1 MQVVKNGTATMAIA
15 SVDQEISELVES
27 VRDIQTTMAGMEEK
41 IKAAKDRLRMLL
53 TQKGEN
59 WSDGSGY
66 ARLMSDSVRTSYDTK
81 SLDQLIITDPLRHGW
96 LKEYRKEFTVRGG
109 VQVK

>member
-1 MQVVKNGTATMAIA
+1 MQAVKNGTATTAIA
-15 SVDQEISELVES
+15 SVDEEISQLVAA
-27 VRDIQTTMAGMEEK
+27 VRDIQANMAGMEEK
-41 IKAAKDRLRMLL
+41 VKTAKERLRMLL

-59 WSDGSGY
+59 WSDDSGY

>member
-1 MQVVKNGTATMAIA
+1 MQAVKNGTATTAIA
-15 SVDQEISELVES
+15 SVDQEISQLVET
-27 VRDIQTTMAGMEEK
+27 VRDIQTNMAGMEEK

-53 TQKGEN
+53 AQKGEN
-59 WSDGSGY
+59 WSDGRGY